1 MFHNKELQKL
11 FSLYFLISIIS
22 LILGFHINILTGIL
36 VIFNTAAYGIAFY
49 IFTRKRYKSIAHI
62 SEQIDLVLHNADQ
75 LYISDNNEGEL
86 SILQCEITKMT
97 RRIHEQ
103 NQCLKNEKKF
113 LADSLADIAHQ
124 LRTPLTS
131 VNLILSL
138 LEDCKEEAERI
149 SLLRETK
156 QLFVQMDWLLNSL
169 LKMSRLDADIVSF
182 QKEAINMYKLVN
194 TALQPFQISMDL
206 HNITVR
212 LNISNSITIQG
223 DFAWLSE
230 ALQNIMKNCMESTGE
245 NGFIQ
250 INCEDNALFTEL
262 TIHDNGSGFDKED
275 LAFLFQRF
283 YRGKNTGAT
292 GYGIGLALS
301 KMIIT
306 SHNGTISAK
315 NHPDGGAVFIV
326 RFPK

>member
-1 MFHNKELQKL
+1 
-11 FSLYFLISIIS
+11 
-22 LILGFHINILTGIL
+22 
-36 VIFNTAAYGIAFY
+36 
-49 IFTRKRYKSIAHI
+49 
-62 SEQIDLVLHNADQ
+62 
-75 LYISDNNEGEL
+75 
-86 SILQCEITKMT
+86 
-97 RRIHEQ
+97 
-103 NQCLKNEKKF
+103 
-113 LADSLADIAHQ
+113 
-124 LRTPLTS
+124 
-131 VNLILSL
+131 
-138 LEDCKEEAERI
+138 
-149 SLLRETK
+149 
-156 QLFVQMDWLLNSL
+156 
-169 LKMSRLDADIVSF
+169 MSRLDADIVSF

-194 TALQPFQISMDL
+194 AALQPFQISMDL

-230 ALQNIMKNCMESTGE
+230 ALQNIMKNCMESAGE

-262 TIHDNGSGFDKED
+262 TIHDSGSGFDKED

-283 YRGKNTGAT
+283 YRGKNAGAT

-306 SHNGTISAK
+306 NHNGTISAK